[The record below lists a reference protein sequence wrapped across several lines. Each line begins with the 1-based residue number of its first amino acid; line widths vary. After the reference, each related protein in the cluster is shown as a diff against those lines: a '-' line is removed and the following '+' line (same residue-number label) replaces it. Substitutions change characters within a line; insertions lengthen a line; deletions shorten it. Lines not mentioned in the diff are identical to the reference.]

1 MTMTAPPL
9 YDRAKDSLVPML
21 FWLFVAGAI
30 LISLPR
36 YAWDYKSHAI
46 VALGL
51 IGIWRYSW
59 YLINQLRGTYFER
72 IHFPALRREMEKIR
86 ASHPQRLYVMVM
98 SYREDPDISAR
109 VFRALT
115 QELLRLPSQ
124 SMIVVSVGAEAEA
137 VRIRSV
143 VNMVAGSERLT
154 LHFLQQSQGKR
165 IAMGHALRR
174 IARDFNDPATWNPA
188 AERDLVV
195 FMDGDSLI
203 TPGAVRRTAGFFR
216 LNARLGGLTTN
227 EDAEVLNGSLLATE
241 WYKLRFARR
250 HAMMKSHALSGK
262 VLTLTGRF
270 SVFRAPLVLS
280 ENFIRGVEADHLNH
294 WLFGKFRFLMGDDKS
309 TWFHLLSDGWNMLYV
324 PDVMVYSLE
333 SRTNSFFKLTI
344 PLIFRWNG
352 NMLRNNARALALGP
366 ARTGRFIWLAIL
378 DQRISMWTT
387 FVGPMSAVFLAIAQS
402 WVYLVF
408 YLVWVI
414 ITRLAQLA
422 VLITQGKTL
431 TVVDLPLQIFDQWIG
446 SAVKIYASFNLA
458 QQSWSKTT
466 KQSAASTAPKTAVAL
481 MPNYWIARAL
491 MIFHLT
497 LLFTL
502 LALGTGLLKF
512 PNLRL
517 L

>member
-1 MTMTAPPL
+1 MTMTAAPL
-9 YDRAKDSLVPML
+9 YSRAKDSLIPML

-51 IGIWRYSW
+51 IGVWRYSW
-59 YLINQLRGTYFER
+59 YLINQLRSTYFER
-72 IHFPALRREMEKIR
+72 IHFPAMRREMEKIR
-86 ASHPQRLYVMVM
+86 ASHPPRLYIMVM
-98 SYREDPDISAR
+98 SYREDRDISAR

-115 QELLRLPSQ
+115 QELLSLPSQ
-124 SMIVVSVGAEAEA
+124 STVVVSVGTEAEA
-137 VRIRSV
+137 LHIRSV
-143 VNMVAGSERLT
+143 VNTVAGSERLV
-154 LHFLQQSQGKR
+154 LNFLQQSQGKR

-174 IARDFNDPATWNPA
+174 IARDFNDPASWNPA
-188 AERDLVV
+188 ADRDLVV

-203 TPGAVRRTAGFFR
+203 TSGAVRRTVGFFR

-227 EDAEVLNGSLLATE
+227 EDADVLNGSLLATE

-270 SVFRAPLVLS
+270 SVFRAPLVLT

-309 TWFHLLSDGWNMLYV
+309 TWFHLLRAGWNMLYV

-366 ARTGRFIWLAIL
+366 ACTGRFIWFSIL
-378 DQRISMWTT
+378 DQRLSMWTT
-387 FVGPMSAVFLAIAQS
+387 FAGPVTALLLAVTQS

-414 ITRLAQLA
+414 VTRLIQLA
-422 VLITQGKTL
+422 VLVTQGKTI
-431 TVVDLPLQIFDQWIG
+431 TIVDLPLQLFDQWVG
-446 SAVKIYASFNLA
+446 SAVKIYASFHLA
-458 QQSWSKTT
+458 QQSWSKYT
-466 KQSAASTAPKTAVAL
+466 KQSTPSAATTTITYTPNSTL
-481 MPNYWIARAL
+481 ARAL

-497 LLFTL
+497 LLLTL
-502 LALGTGLLKF
+502 LALGTGALKLPTLHLL
-512 PNLRL
+512 
-517 L
+517 

>member
-1 MTMTAPPL
+1 MITTAVPL
-9 YDRAKDSLVPML
+9 YSRAKRSLVPML
-21 FWLFVAGAI
+21 FWLFVACAL

-51 IGIWRYSW
+51 IGVWRYSW
-59 YLINQLRGTYFER
+59 YFINQLRGTYFER
-72 IHFPALRREMEKIR
+72 IHFPAMRCEMEKIP
-86 ASHPQRLYVMVM
+86 ASNPPRLYVMVM
-98 SYREDPDISAR
+98 SYREDRDISAR

-115 QELLRLPSQ
+115 KELLSLPSQ
-124 SMIVVSVGAEAEA
+124 STVVVSVGAEAEA
-137 VRIRSV
+137 LHIRSV
-143 VNMVAGSERLT
+143 VNAVAGSERLA

-174 IARDFNDPATWNPA
+174 IARDFNDPALWNPA
-188 AERDLVV
+188 SDRDLVV

-203 TPGAVRRTAGFFR
+203 TPGTVRRTVGFFR
-216 LNARLGGLTTN
+216 HNARLGGLTTN
-227 EDAEVLNGSLLATE
+227 EDAQVLNGSLLTTE

-280 ENFIRGVEADHLNH
+280 EDFIRGVEADHLNH

-309 TWFHLLSDGWNMLYV
+309 TWFHLLRAGWNMLYV
-324 PDVMVYSLE
+324 PDVLVYSLE
-333 SRTNSFFKLTI
+333 SRTDSFFKLTI
-344 PLIFRWNG
+344 PLTFRWNG

-366 ARTGRFIWLAIL
+366 ARTGRFIWFAIL

-387 FVGPMSAVFLAIAQS
+387 FAGPVSALLLAVAQS

-414 ITRLAQLA
+414 VTRLVQLA
-422 VLITQGKTL
+422 VLVTQGKTI
-431 TVVDLPLQIFDQWIG
+431 TIVDLPLQIFDQWIG
-446 SAVKIYASFNLA
+446 SAVKIYASFHLA
-458 QQSWSKTT
+458 QQSWSKST
-466 KQSAASTAPKTAVAL
+466 KQSTPTATTAAITYTPNSTL
-481 MPNYWIARAL
+481 ARAL
-491 MIFHLT
+491 MTFHIT
-497 LLFTL
+497 LIFTL
-502 LALGTGLLKF
+502 LALGTGVLKF
-512 PNLRL
+512 PHIRL
-517 L
+517 F